1 MELSPTGRWAG
12 LVIALALIIG
22 AIVFIESGKASPGIA
37 GEGSDISVADIAPKA
52 QGDEIAG
59 SVATET
65 STMTDTKSVEPSAA
79 KTAEQEA
86 ADRIAAKAKKYSP
99 AKELVDPAGFINTD
113 PFKIA
118 DLIGKKVILIDFWT
132 YSCIN
137 CQRTLPFVTSWYTKY
152 KDKGL
157 VIIGVHTPEFDFE
170 KDYDNVKRA
179 TEKYGVTYPVVL
191 DNNYGTWRAYKNQ
204 YWPRE
209 YLIDID
215 GFIVHDHIGEGG
227 YDETEAEIVKL
238 LNERSQVLGKET
250 VPMDTTP
257 IAGMEA
263 TDFSKIAS
271 PETYVGGNRLGA
283 IANLPSTS
291 CLPAA
296 SSDTAQAGI
305 GTSCDFT
312 TDGNIKFNTFAFKG
326 TWMIGPEYTTLQ
338 SDTGSIFYHFS
349 ANKVNLVAGSE
360 TGVRAEIYLD
370 GEKVTSTN
378 AGSNVTDGQVLF
390 KDHDLYNLI
399 DLHGDYGEHTLEIRF
414 LDSGVEAFAFTFG

>member
-1 MELSPTGRWAG
+1 MELSRTQRWAG
-12 LVIALALIIG
+12 LVIVLALIIG
-22 AIVFIESGKASPGIA
+22 AIVFIESGKAAPGTA
-37 GEGSDISVADIAPKA
+37 AQQASDIAVGDIAPKA
-52 QGDEIAG
+52 QVNEITENATT
-59 SVATET
+59 STET
-65 STMTDTKSVEPSAA
+65 PAQA
-79 KTAEQEA
+79 KTTETKAAMAEQEA
-86 ADRIAAKAKKYSP
+86 AKRIAAKAKQYSP
-99 AKELVDPAGFINTD
+99 AKELVNPAGFINTD

-118 DLIGKKVILIDFWT
+118 DYIGKKVILIDFWT

-137 CQRTLPFVTSWYTKY
+137 CQRTLPYVTSWYAKY

-238 LNERSQVLGKET
+238 LNERSEVLGKET
-250 VPMDTTP
+250 VNMDMTP
-257 IAGMEA
+257 VAGAET

-271 PETYVGGNRLGA
+271 PETYIGGNRLGA

-291 CLPAA
+291 C
-296 SSDTAQAGI
+296 I

-312 TDGNIKFNTFAFKG
+312 TDGNIKFNTFALKG
-326 TWMIGPEYTTLQ
+326 TWMIGPEYTTLK
-338 SDTGSIFYHFS
+338 SNTGSIFYHFS
-349 ANKVNLVAGSE
+349 ASKVNLVAGSDM
-360 TGVRAEIYLD
+360 GARAEIYLD
-370 GEKVTSTN
+370 GVKVTDTN
-378 AGSNVTDGQVLF
+378 AGSNVKDGEVLIG
-390 KDHDLYNLI
+390 DHDLYNLI
-399 DLHGDYGEHTLEIRF
+399 DLHGDYGEHMLEVRF
-414 LDSGVEAFAFTFG
+414 LDPGVQAFAFTFG